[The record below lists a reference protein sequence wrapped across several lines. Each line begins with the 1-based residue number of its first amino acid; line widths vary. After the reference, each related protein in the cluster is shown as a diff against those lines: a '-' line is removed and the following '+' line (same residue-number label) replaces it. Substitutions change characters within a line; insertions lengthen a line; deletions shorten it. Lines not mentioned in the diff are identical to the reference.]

1 MVGLLIGASATAVYA
16 SAAESRVYNFGPI
29 GGYSYYNQATVEK
42 TGDNVYYTAEIG
54 SQNSGKIPVGYMS
67 AGPRLFKGD
76 ALCKASEMTYN
87 SSATASM
94 RVGTYGNCGSGIYN
108 SRGATEVFDGSGY
121 RTYLTNVTPN
131 INF

>member
-1 MVGLLIGASATAVYA
+1 VMVM
-16 SAAESRVYNFGPI
+16 
-29 GGYSYYNQATVEK
+29 NQK

-108 SRGATEVFDGSGY
+108 SRGATEVFDSSGY
-121 RTYLTNVTPN
+121 RTYLTNVAPN